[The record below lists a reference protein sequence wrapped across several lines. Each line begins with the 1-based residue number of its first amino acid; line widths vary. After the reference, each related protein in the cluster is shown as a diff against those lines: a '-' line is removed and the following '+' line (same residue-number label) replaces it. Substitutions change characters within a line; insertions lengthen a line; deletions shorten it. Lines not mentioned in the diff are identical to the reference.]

1 MPFAAIA
8 TPKNGQ
14 GQEHRV
20 AIYQYKNPRAD
31 LAEYDLTCPLCGAA
45 MTVRQ
50 GDINV
55 PHFWHPDGCSGSGGE
70 GESLEHEVGKDAI
83 YHFLL
88 KAEQYKGAHIDF
100 EHWFD
105 SVRRRADVFVK
116 LADGG
121 SEVHEMQ
128 LAYITTEELRDRTND
143 YFRAGVND
151 VHWWLGGKAN
161 NDRNK
166 QWCKDNLGYIDIAS
180 IQETVEDRPQ
190 YRYNSDIN

>member
-1 MPFAAIA
+1 MPFVAIA
-8 TPKNGQ
+8 SPKGQ
-14 GQEHRV
+14 PDKKQRV
-20 AIYQYKNPRAD
+20 VIYSFKNPRAELSGYD
-31 LAEYDLTCPLCGAA
+31 LACPLCGAC
-45 MTVRQ
+45 MSVRQ
-50 GDINV
+50 GDINI
-55 PHFWHPDGCSGSGGE
+55 PHFWHPEGCTGGGE

-88 KAEQYKGAHIDF
+88 KSEQYKGANIDF

-116 LADGG
+116 LPDGG

-128 LAYITTEELRDRTND
+128 LAYITPEELQARTND
-143 YFRAGVND
+143 YFRSGVND

-180 IQETVEDRPQ
+180 IQESVDDKPQ